1 MPNAFEPEW
10 QSEYPPF
17 KVRSTQLARQA
28 GARELGASV
37 YEIDPGGRVSPFHI
51 HHGNEELLVV
61 LAGAPTLRTPQGER
75 ELIPG
80 EVAAFPAG
88 PEGAHQV
95 LNRSDSPARVLI
107 VSTMRSPDV
116 VEHLDSGKVLTRI
129 GPKGGAGQT
138 QVAAFKRDDAVEPMS
153 GEADA

>member
-61 LAGAPTLRTPQGER
+61 LAGSPTLRTPQGER
-75 ELIPG
+75 ELAPG

-95 LNRSDSPARVLI
+95 LNRSDGPARVLI

-116 VEHLDSGKVLTRI
+116 VEHLDSGKVLTRTGSKS
-129 GPKGGAGQT
+129 GPGQA
-138 QVAAFKRDDAVEPMS
+138 QVAAFNRADAVEPMS
-153 GEADA
+153 GETG